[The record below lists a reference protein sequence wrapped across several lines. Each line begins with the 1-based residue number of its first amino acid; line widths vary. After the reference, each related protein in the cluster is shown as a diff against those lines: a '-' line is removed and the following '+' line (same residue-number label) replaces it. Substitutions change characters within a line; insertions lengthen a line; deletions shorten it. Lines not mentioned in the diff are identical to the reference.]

1 LSHNGPIG
9 PSNPV
14 PVHIWPLDV
23 RGHRFELGLLLDCSV
38 EDIRAAAKQRLAQGP
53 GAGKWSYDFCTGA
66 LRWSDEVYDIF
77 GVPRGTPI
85 TRAEALTYYSPRS
98 RPLMERI
105 RSEAIKQKK
114 AFVIDAEMRPGH
126 GTAGHWM
133 RLIGA
138 PVVEYGDV
146 VALEGFKQRI

>member
-1 LSHNGPIG
+1 M
-9 PSNPV
+9 
-14 PVHIWPLDV
+14 WPLDV
-23 RGHRFELGLLLDCSV
+23 RGHRFELGHLFECPIEEV
-38 EDIRAAAKQRLAQGP
+38 RAAASQRLAKGP
-53 GAGKWSYDFCTGA
+53 GAGKWRYDLQVGS

-77 GVPRGTPI
+77 GLPRGTPI

-105 RSEAIKQKK
+105 RDEAIEQKK
-114 AFVIDAEMRPGH
+114 AFIIDAEMLPGH
-126 GTAGHWM
+126 GSTSCWM

-138 PVVEYGDV
+138 PVIEDGEV